1 MPSVS
6 QQSPAEPAVVNSGA
20 APSHGPGIDG
30 SDHRRRNNRVIRL
43 LLAASFVV
51 ILNETI
57 MSVALTELMD
67 DLGITARAAQWLT
80 TAFMLTM
87 AVVIPITGFL
97 LQRFNTRP
105 VFTTA
110 MSLFSAGTLIAAIAP
125 GFELLLLGRIV
136 QASGTA
142 IMMPLLMTTLMT
154 LVPAAE
160 RGKTMGNVSIVI
172 SVAPAIGPTISGIIL
187 NALSWRW
194 MFWLVLPIAV
204 TMLIIG
210 NRRVDNVT
218 EPRPVPLDLFSVVLS
233 AFGFGGL
240 IYGLSLVG
248 HGSGEAGE
256 AVSAMPMW
264 TSFGVG
270 LVALSAFILRQL
282 RLQRRDRA
290 LLDLRTFRSSTFAVT
305 VGLMIISM
313 AALFGTIILLP
324 IYMQQVLELEPF
336 QIGLMLLPGGLLM
349 GLLAPFVGR
358 LYDRFGPT
366 VLLVPGTMLVSAVL
380 WFLSTLTENTSPFTL
395 LAAHIV
401 LSIGLAL
408 LFTPL
413 FTAGLG
419 AVKPELYSHGSAII
433 GTVQQVAGAVGTAL
447 FVTVMSI
454 QSAALAADG
463 SAATVA
469 VAGGVRAAFL
479 AGAIISVFAVAAAF
493 FVRKPADNQ
502 VANHAATEP
511 TDSAGA
517 LADGT

>member
-1 MPSVS
+1 MS

-20 APSHGPGIDG
+20 APVPGPGSGG

-154 LVPAAE
+154 LVPPAE

-248 HGSGEAGE
+248 HGSGE

-380 WFLSTLTENTSPFTL
+380 WFLSTLTESTSPFTL

-511 TDSAGA
+511 ADSAGA